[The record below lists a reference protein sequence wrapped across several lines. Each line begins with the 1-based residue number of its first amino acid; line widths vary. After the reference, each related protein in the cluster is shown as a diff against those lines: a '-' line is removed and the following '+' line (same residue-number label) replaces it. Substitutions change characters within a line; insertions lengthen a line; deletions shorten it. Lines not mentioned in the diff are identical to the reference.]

1 MRCISAFDR
10 ELTQHEACLP
20 TCAWCDAHTLIAA
33 MQAAL
38 CSLSCPPN
46 HVHIT
51 YMDARASCPRL
62 PVLTLAVRAATSYS
76 RILRHTNLSAYP
88 IYIYIGSSS
97 HLGTALSRAPMS
109 SPQRPDFSKMMA
121 AKLACILFL
130 SFCVARGERKLT
142 QGTNSE
148 VSLRNSKLDNSIF

>member
-1 MRCISAFDR
+1 
-10 ELTQHEACLP
+10 
-20 TCAWCDAHTLIAA
+20 
-33 MQAAL
+33 
-38 CSLSCPPN
+38 
-46 HVHIT
+46 
-51 YMDARASCPRL
+51 
-62 PVLTLAVRAATSYS
+62 
-76 RILRHTNLSAYP
+76 
-88 IYIYIGSSS
+88 
-97 HLGTALSRAPMS
+97 MS

>member
-1 MRCISAFDR
+1 MCISHIWM
-10 ELTQHEACLP
+10 LGP
-20 TCAWCDAHTLIAA
+20 
-33 MQAAL
+33 
-38 CSLSCPPN
+38 
-46 HVHIT
+46 HVLGFQFL
-51 YMDARASCPRL
+51 RWL
-62 PVLTLAVRAATSYS
+62 LGL
-76 RILRHTNLSAYP
+76 LRHTAAFYVIPTSARTL
-88 IYIYIGSSS
+88 YIYIGSSS